1 MRNYF
6 FDEIKKSTLKK
17 VAKGAA
23 RTAEEL
29 LRSGDYSS
37 ETTVSGDISSTETPL
52 KKKNGD
58 EDNDEEEE
66 INE

>member
-6 FDEIKKSTLKK
+6 FDEISKLKK
-17 VAKGAA
+17 
-23 RTAEEL
+23 
-29 LRSGDYSS
+29 

-52 KKKNGD
+52 KKKNSD

-66 INE
+66 SNE